1 MHCLSNQAYNNVRV
15 IVTVLSIYHEVLMN
29 QVVFHMKG
37 INDTEYDIIK
47 DGIPYIVINGI
58 YEDPDVQLCNH
69 YNINYDDVN
78 CIELLS

>member
-1 MHCLSNQAYNNVRV
+1 
-15 IVTVLSIYHEVLMN
+15 MN

-37 INDTEYDIIK
+37 TNDTEYDIIK
-47 DGIPYIVINGI
+47 DDVPYTVINGI

-69 YNINYDDVN
+69 YDINYDDVN

>member
-1 MHCLSNQAYNNVRV
+1 
-15 IVTVLSIYHEVLMN
+15 MN

>member
-47 DGIPYIVINGI
+47 DDIPYTVINGV
-58 YEDPDVQLCNH
+58 YEDPDVQICEH
-69 YNINYDDVN
+69 YGIDYDQVN